1 MPSEDFHKISVA
13 PMMDWTDRHCRYFL
27 RRLTRNCLL
36 YTEMITTG
44 AILHGDHEKILKFH
58 PEEKPLAL
66 QLGGANPKEL
76 SACAQI
82 GADSG
87 FCEINLNVGCPSN
100 KVQEG
105 KFGACLMKEPQLVG
119 DCVSAMKNTVDIPIT
134 VKTRIGVDQQPAG
147 PALEA
152 FVDIVSQAGCEC
164 FIIHARKAIL
174 KGLSPK
180 ENREIPPLNYPVV
193 FELKKRFPEL
203 KIVINGGI
211 TDFNLGKSLLAH
223 VDGIMI
229 GRAAYQNCYIL
240 SEVDRFFY
248 DEDSQIGDRREV
260 ALAMIPYIIQVMKE
274 GVPLIAITRHMLGLF
289 HGVPGARIWRRQLSE
304 NARKRNA
311 SFSIIEETINMLS
324 RLNN

>member
-119 DCVSAMKNTVDIPIT
+119 DCVSAMKT
-134 VKTRIGVDQQPAG
+134 
-147 PALEA
+147 
-152 FVDIVSQAGCEC
+152 
-164 FIIHARKAIL
+164 
-174 KGLSPK
+174 
-180 ENREIPPLNYPVV
+180 
-193 FELKKRFPEL
+193 
-203 KIVINGGI
+203 
-211 TDFNLGKSLLAH
+211 
-223 VDGIMI
+223 
-229 GRAAYQNCYIL
+229 
-240 SEVDRFFY
+240 
-248 DEDSQIGDRREV
+248 
-260 ALAMIPYIIQVMKE
+260 
-274 GVPLIAITRHMLGLF
+274 
-289 HGVPGARIWRRQLSE
+289 QLT
-304 NARKRNA
+304 
-311 SFSIIEETINMLS
+311 FL
-324 RLNN
+324 